1 MISQKNIFHRAA
13 IPDHKP
19 AFLQVVRNKTWSYLS
34 SLLLLPILLIGNQHA
49 YSQPLISAHKDWI
62 SKASRHEKN
71 GWIYL
76 HIEGPAYE
84 RGFQHGFLLAKEID
98 QGLKTTRKNWEYG
111 TSMDW
116 NWYVEKGSAVFM
128 AKIDEENLSEM
139 KGLVGGLEAAG
150 VTSSINEMVAYN
162 GWIELRSYWWPGEL
176 KKIKEM
182 PVAGGREA
190 CSSFIATGSM
200 TVDGGIVL
208 GHNTMSSYNEYYPNV
223 IIDILP
229 DQGQRMLMQTTAGW
243 IHSGTDFFITGA
255 GLVGSETTIGGF
267 DSFDDQG
274 IPEFI
279 RMRRA
284 TQDAHTIDEWCAI
297 MKKGNNGGYANA
309 WLLGDVNT
317 GEIARLELGLKYIG
331 FEKKKDGCFMGS
343 NIAENLKILRL
354 ETSSDE
360 TDISK
365 MDVARKVRWKQL
377 MAENAGKIDL
387 ALAKQFEA
395 DHYDPFLEEVRLG
408 GRGLCCHGELERT
421 PCGWP
426 SVPYGPG
433 GTVDAKVV
441 DAKMA
446 RKMSFS
452 ARWGSACGT
461 AFAADEF
468 IKAHPQFDW
477 MKDILVSR
485 PSEPWTDFSAG
496 EKK

>member
-1 MISQKNIFHRAA
+1 MKKQKIKLHMIQILDHRYASRHA
-13 IPDHKP
+13 K
-19 AFLQVVRNKTWSYLS
+19 RNNTWSYLT
-34 SLLLLPILLIGNQHA
+34 SLLILCIFFIGCQQV
-49 YSQPLISAHKDWI
+49 YSQSLNSTQKNWI
-62 SKASRHEKN
+62 NKASRHEKN

-84 RGFQHGFLLAKEID
+84 RGFQHGYLLAKEID
-98 QGLKTTRKNWEYG
+98 LGLKTTRKNWEYG

-116 NWYVEKGSAVFM
+116 NWFVEKGSALFM
-128 AKIDEENLSEM
+128 SKIDEENLSEIRGILE
-139 KGLVGGLEAAG
+139 GLKAAG
-150 VTSSINEMVAYN
+150 VNSSINEMVAYN

-182 PVAGGREA
+182 PVPGGRES
-190 CSSFIATGSM
+190 CSSFIATGRM
-200 TVDGGIVL
+200 TVDGSIVL

-229 DQGQRMLMQTTAGW
+229 DKGHRMLMQITAGW
-243 IHSGTDFFITGA
+243 IHSGTDFFITSA
-255 GLVGSETTIGGF
+255 GLVGSETTIAGF
-267 DSFDDQG
+267 DSFDGQG
-274 IPEFI
+274 IPEFT

-284 TQDAHTIDEWCAI
+284 TQDANTIDEWCGI

-331 FEKKKDGCFMGS
+331 YEKKKDGCFMGS

-354 ETSSDE
+354 ETTSDE

-365 MDVARKVRWKQL
+365 MEVARRVRWKQL
-377 MAENAGKIDL
+377 MAENVGKIDL
-387 ALAKQFEA
+387 AMAKLFEA

-441 DAKMA
+441 DSKMA
-446 RKMSFS
+446 RNMSFS

-461 AFAADEF
+461 AFDAEKF
-468 IKAHPQFDW
+468 LKAHPQFDW
-477 MKDILVSR
+477 MKEILVSR
-485 PSEPWTDFSAG
+485 SSEPWTVFSAG
-496 EKK
+496 ETK

>member
-1 MISQKNIFHRAA
+1 
-13 IPDHKP
+13 
-19 AFLQVVRNKTWSYLS
+19 
-34 SLLLLPILLIGNQHA
+34 
-49 YSQPLISAHKDWI
+49 
-62 SKASRHEKN
+62 
-71 GWIYL
+71 
-76 HIEGPAYE
+76 
-84 RGFQHGFLLAKEID
+84 
-98 QGLKTTRKNWEYG
+98 
-111 TSMDW
+111 
-116 NWYVEKGSAVFM
+116 
-128 AKIDEENLSEM
+128 
-139 KGLVGGLEAAG
+139 
-150 VTSSINEMVAYN
+150 
-162 GWIELRSYWWPGEL
+162 
-176 KKIKEM
+176 
-182 PVAGGREA
+182 
-190 CSSFIATGSM
+190 
-200 TVDGGIVL
+200 L

-229 DQGQRMLMQTTAGW
+229 DKGQRMLMQITAGW
-243 IHSGTDFFITGA
+243 IHSGTDFFITSA
-255 GLVGSETTIGGF
+255 GLVGSETTIAGF
-267 DSFDDQG
+267 ASFDDQG
-274 IPEFI
+274 IPEFT

-284 TQDAHTIDEWCAI
+284 TQDANTIDEWCRI
-297 MKKGNNGGYANA
+297 MKKGNNGGYANS

-365 MDVARKVRWKQL
+365 MEVARRVRWKQL

-387 ALAKQFEA
+387 AMAKQFEA
-395 DHYDPFLEEVRLG
+395 DHYDPFLDEVRLG

-426 SVPYGPG
+426 AVPYGPG

-446 RKMSFS
+446 RNMSFS

-461 AFAADEF
+461 PFDAEKFLT
-468 IKAHPQFDW
+468 AHPQFDW
-477 MKDILVSR
+477 MKDILASR

-496 EKK
+496 EIK

>member
-1 MISQKNIFHRAA
+1 
-13 IPDHKP
+13 
-19 AFLQVVRNKTWSYLS
+19 
-34 SLLLLPILLIGNQHA
+34 
-49 YSQPLISAHKDWI
+49 
-62 SKASRHEKN
+62 
-71 GWIYL
+71 
-76 HIEGPAYE
+76 
-84 RGFQHGFLLAKEID
+84 LAKEIN
-98 QGLKTTRKNWEYG
+98 QGLKTTQKNWEYG

-116 NWYVEKGSAVFM
+116 NWYVEKGSALFM
-128 AKIDEENLSEM
+128 PKIDEENLSEM
-139 KGLVGGLEAAG
+139 NGIVGGLKAAG

-182 PVAGGREA
+182 PVQGGREA

-200 TVDGGIVL
+200 TVNGSIVL

-229 DQGQRMLMQTTAGW
+229 AKGQRMLMQITAGW
-243 IHSGTDFFITGA
+243 IH
-255 GLVGSETTIGGF
+255 
-267 DSFDDQG
+267 SFDDQG

-284 TQDAHTIDEWCAI
+284 TQDAHTIDEWCGI

-354 ETSSDE
+354 ETTSNE

-365 MDVARKVRWKQL
+365 MDVARRVRWKQL
-377 MAENAGKIDL
+377 MTENAGKIDIGM
-387 ALAKQFEA
+387 AKQFEA

-426 SVPYGPG
+426 AVPYGPG
-433 GTVDAKVV
+433 GTIDAKVV

-446 RKMSFS
+446 RNMSFS

-461 AFAADEF
+461 AFAAEKF
-468 IKAHPQFDW
+468 LKAHPQFDW

-496 EKK
+496 EKN